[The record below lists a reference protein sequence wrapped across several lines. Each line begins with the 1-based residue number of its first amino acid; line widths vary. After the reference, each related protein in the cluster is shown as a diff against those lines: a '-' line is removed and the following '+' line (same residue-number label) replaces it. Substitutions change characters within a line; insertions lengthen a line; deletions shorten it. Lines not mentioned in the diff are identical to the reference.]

1 VKGNSPVKQIFSWL
15 QAKLSR
21 SKSIDPPIES
31 ESANPNEPDLPREI
45 QDLVN
50 DTPPSDNG
58 EYELEAT
65 MGDITAPNLILDDPS
80 SPDAD
85 EPTGIDPYDT
95 AKLHKK

>member
-1 VKGNSPVKQIFSWL
+1 MKEIVRWL
-15 QAKLSR
+15 EAKLFR
-21 SKSIDPPIES
+21 SKPVNPPSSLES
-31 ESANPNEPDLPREI
+31 TKPNKTELGLPREM

-58 EYELEAT
+58 EYEVEAT

-80 SPDAD
+80 SSDAD